1 MFCIVLTYSYL
12 CPRNEQKLV
21 SYQRVSIVK
30 RRYVAGIRNLFRLF
44 MNEVDYWV
52 IYDNSEFPAV
62 LVATGGKD
70 DRLNIMSESKY
81 KAIADY
87 VK

>member
-1 MFCIVLTYSYL
+1 
-12 CPRNEQKLV
+12 
-21 SYQRVSIVK
+21 
-30 RRYVAGIRNLFRLF
+30 

-52 IYDNSEFPAV
+52 IYDNSEYPAV
-62 LVATGGKD
+62 QVATGGKD
-70 DRLNIMSESKY
+70 DKVNIMSESKY